1 MLHDSVARQVTHLA
15 RRIAAIMLL
24 YPALDV
30 SYLAIKQ
37 ATTPWTSLSK
47 HG

>member
-1 MLHDSVARQVTHLA
+1 MT

-30 SYLAIKQ
+30 NYLTVKQ